1 MPRKALQRLRGKE
14 PTDTKG
20 RQVHYMAEPREQRA
34 VIYARFSSRNQ
45 REASI
50 KDQVR
55 ACEDEAAR
63 RGDRVV
69 RVYADRARTGTT
81 TAGRDEFLRMMGDS
95 RRGDFSRVY
104 VYKLGRFARNRYDS
118 ATNRHR
124 LAKRG
129 VEVVPVAES
138 IPEGPEGIMLEAM
151 LEGMAEYYSANLSQ
165 NVRRGMEG
173 NALKCK
179 HNGARLYGYDL
190 GADGFYHVNEDEA
203 VVVRKIFDM
212 YDGGASCPEIVEALA
227 PYRTRTG
234 KRFRT
239 SHVMRMLRNE
249 KYAGTYLYKDHRV
262 EGGMEAIVS
271 MEQFERVNE
280 QIGARLR
287 PRRGKVRYHLTGRLF
302 DEDGRPYVGV
312 SGTARDGSKR
322 CYYKCLETGV
332 SWRKEDVEDAMR
344 DSVAEMLMASR
355 ETCEEIAAMVAEESD
370 RRDDEER
377 ELLEAD
383 RRRLAAIDRKLDSL
397 VELATTGVPVGPIA
411 KKMNDLED
419 ERAALEEEVAELER
433 RGIGNMYE
441 VTLFFLEE
449 IRDGRMSAAVVAPLV
464 SRMEVDRDGNTHV
477 EFRLKDRTPV
487 DQAAGVRIAHKWLGH

>member
-1 MPRKALQRLRGKE
+1 MAKPKE
-14 PTDTKG
+14 N
-20 RQVHYMAEPREQRA
+20 RA

-50 KDQVR
+50 EDQVR
-55 ACEDEAAR
+55 ACEDEAKR
-63 RGDRVV
+63 RGDRIV

-81 TAGRDEFLRMMGDS
+81 TAGREEFLRMMGDS
-95 RRGDFSRVY
+95 KGGDISRIY
-104 VYKLGRFARNRYDS
+104 VYKLDRFARNRYDS

-124 LAKRG
+124 LSKRG

-203 VVVRKIFDM
+203 TVVRKMFDM
-212 YDGGASCPEIVEALA
+212 YAGGASCPEIVEALA

-249 KYAGTYLYKDHRV
+249 KYAGTYVYKDHRV

-271 MEQFERVNE
+271 MDRFDEVNA
-280 QIGARLR
+280 QISAKVK
-287 PRRGKVRYHLTGRLF
+287 PRRGKNVRYHLTGKLF

-332 SWRKEDVEDAMR
+332 SWRKGDVEEAMR
-344 DSVAEMLMASR
+344 ESVAEMLLASR

-383 RRRLAAIDRKLDSL
+383 HRRLAAIGRKLDSL
-397 VELATTGVPVGPIA
+397 VELATTGVPVEPIA
-411 KKMNDLED
+411 RKMNDLED
-419 ERAALEEEVAELER
+419 ERAALEEEIAELER
-433 RGIGNMYE
+433 KGIGNMYE

-449 IRDGRMSAAVVAPLV
+449 MRDGKMSAAVVAPLV

-477 EFRLKDRTPV
+477 EFLLKDRTPV
-487 DQAAGVRIAHKWLGH
+487 DQEAGVLIAHKWLGH